1 MGINLVFS
9 IRQRKACDNITWINS
24 MSLAELIWFLIYQNS
39 VIAKQ
44 RYSKMPKA
52 LILTA
57 ALHRNQFVPKFTVT
71 LPITSSTILPQFRMI
86 LRHLIWCFMAYITQ
100 MIINILLRFKF
111 SFGNQ
116 DYDHPILHTA
126 KKSPVNS
133 KIVTHCIDV
142 IVSELTVCFRCCC
155 CCCCRQ
161 REHLSQQ
168 KTLHR
173 FVHTNKTESEIN
185 HVRMQFHCE
194 HKRVLTV
201 FRSSVVFIAC
211 CCRFCCCLFLFYCKL
226 SFKCDCKDD
235 NNSGKMLCVSHLNFP
250 LFSLQLQV
258 IRIHVN
264 YSMKQTW
271 QALN

>member
-1 MGINLVFS
+1 
-9 IRQRKACDNITWINS
+9 
-24 MSLAELIWFLIYQNS
+24 
-39 VIAKQ
+39 
-44 RYSKMPKA
+44 
-52 LILTA
+52 
-57 ALHRNQFVPKFTVT
+57 
-71 LPITSSTILPQFRMI
+71 
-86 LRHLIWCFMAYITQ
+86 

-155 CCCCRQ
+155 CSCRQ

-201 FRSSVVFIAC
+201 FRSSVVFIAVAAVFVVVYFCFIANCRLNVIARMITIQVKC
-211 CCRFCCCLFLFYCKL
+211 CVYR
-226 SFKCDCKDD
+226 
-235 NNSGKMLCVSHLNFP
+235 
-250 LFSLQLQV
+250 
-258 IRIHVN
+258 
-264 YSMKQTW
+264 T
-271 QALN
+271 